1 MHSNSL
7 VKQCFPLVIL
17 MGLCLLIILARAHTY
32 NEPLER
38 DITGYAVI
46 AHEMLNGRDLY
57 SDLMDLKAP
66 GIFLTYA
73 AMELV
78 TGYGLNSIYLLNIM
92 AAIITLFGV
101 YFVATTLTGGQRS
114 AGLWAAISWAIISG
128 NLGYQANQPNVEVF
142 MNACLIW
149 ALFLFIKDDW
159 SSGYRKAILIG
170 LLVALASFYKQ
181 IAIVVPLLL
190 GIVYIAIP
198 PVTVKRRQALIHVIV
213 MGSIGA
219 VLWMVVFGYFA
230 FMGRFEAFY
239 DVVFVYTQSYAGS
252 LFDNLLTGLT
262 LERLFPQFAQPIIL
276 PLGLLTLLGMV
287 IGLLK
292 KNRLWV
298 YFLTYAIAVQ
308 IMVSLPGKFFPHYY
322 QLWLPVFAVGAGA
335 AVIELR
341 KVIKWQWI
349 SHIVAMAAIIIL
361 LYHHLPLYK
370 LSSDEWSTKKYGNLF
385 VVSRNLGLEIN
396 KLLKPDETFYEWGAE
411 TGLYYYSQRRPAT
424 GVIFYYPLIQGP
436 LTEKLSQR
444 VIADLERNK
453 PELLI
458 LPPQVQGNHPVIA
471 WLSSQ
476 SWLHIKTNVAT
487 YFSLYARKGGK
498 LEARLLEQARS
509 NQSK

>member
-1 MHSNSL
+1 MQYNSSF
-7 VKQCFPLVIL
+7 KQCFPLAIL
-17 MGLCLLIILARAHTY
+17 MGLCLLIILARTHTY

-38 DITGYAVI
+38 DLTTYAVI
-46 AHEMLNGRDLY
+46 AHEMLNGRELY
-57 SDLMDLKAP
+57 SELWDHKPP
-66 GIFLTYA
+66 GVHLTYA
-73 AMELV
+73 AAEVV
-78 TGYGLNSIYLLNIM
+78 TGYGLNSIYLLNII

-101 YFVATTLTGGQRS
+101 YFAGTALAGQRS

-239 DVVFVYTQSYAGS
+239 DAVFVFNQAYADS
-252 LFDNLLTGLT
+252 LFDNLLKGLT
-262 LERLFPQFAQPIIL
+262 LERLFPPFAQPIIL
-276 PLGLLTLLGMV
+276 PLGLLTLLGIV
-287 IGLLK
+287 IGLLR

-298 YFLTYAIAVQ
+298 YLLMYAIAVQ
-308 IMVSLPGKFFPHYY
+308 IMVSLPGKFYPHYY
-322 QLWLPVFAVGAGA
+322 QFWLPLLAVGAGA

-349 SHIVAMAAIIIL
+349 SHVVAMAVIVIL
-361 LYHHLPLYK
+361 LYYHLPLYK
-370 LSSDEWSTKKYGNLF
+370 LSPDEWSSKKYGNLF
-385 VVSRNLGLEIN
+385 VVSKNLGLEIN

-411 TGLYYYSQRRPAT
+411 TGLYYYSQRSPAT
-424 GVIFYYPLIQGP
+424 GVIFYYPLLHGP
-436 LTEKLSQR
+436 LAQKLSER

-458 LPPQVQGNHPVIA
+458 LPPKVQGNHPVIA

-476 SWLHIKTNVAT
+476 SWLQIKTNVAT
-487 YFSLYARKGGK
+487 YFSLYARRGGK

-509 NQSK
+509 TQSK